1 MDRRHPARLMR
12 HAAQRT
18 CRRSMRTATA
28 ALVTTMSRP
37 SSLAGSHRVSL
48 PISSQGAARD
58 CALSLTWSGR
68 AAENAGLLKRQHR
81 SRSQRRF
88 PEDALVANV
97 GCRRVSPVRRIPAIV
112 SFLNPQPALRLVSGN
127 RSSCPNPAIGRGLR
141 GQLSRVGEC
150 PSSRRSRIAER
161 GRDGLF
167 FFGHIALHSS
177 GKPALRR
184 PTSNVFSRS
193 AQ

>member
-28 ALVTTMSRP
+28 ALGTTMSRP

-127 RSSCPNPAIGRGLR
+127 RSSCPKAAPHGVVRQRPQWVDCAPSPRRIKVTTLR
-141 GQLSRVGEC
+141 R
-150 PSSRRSRIAER
+150 
-161 GRDGLF
+161 F
-167 FFGHIALHSS
+167 HTF
-177 GKPALRR
+177 PALFRNEEVR
-184 PTSNVFSRS
+184 PN
-193 AQ
+193 